1 MKEGQRM
8 KKYLYVFI
16 LAVMVLAACGKGS
29 DDSGQGNG
37 GQVPEILEAKLDVP
51 EKVEL
56 NEEITLSV
64 EVVQGEEAVEDADEV
79 KFEIWQEGN
88 QEESEMLPAEHT
100 GKGIYQAAKTFGKD
114 GDYIVQVHVT
124 ARDMHTMP
132 KAEVQAGEGGDAGN
146 SADGEAA
153 HEHGEDEGHDHES
166 GGEESSHH
174 HGEAA
179 ISFIKPDHIH
189 MKQAAG
195 LDVQVDKKD
204 GAPLEKALVK
214 LEIMKEGKDTP
225 EWVNLTESGEG
236 KYSAE
241 HSFAEAGSYTVTVHV
256 ENSEGLH
263 EHSDFPLTV
272 SE

>member
-1 MKEGQRM
+1 MKEGQKM

-16 LAVMVLAACGKGS
+16 LAVMVLAACGK
-29 DDSGQGNG
+29 DSGDSSQGDA
-37 GQVPEILEAKLDVP
+37 GQVPEILEAKIDIP

-64 EVVQGEEAVEDADEV
+64 EVVQGKEAVEDADEV
-79 KFEIWQEGN
+79 KFEIWQDGN
-88 QEESEMLPAEHT
+88 QEESEMLPAAHT
-100 GKGIYQAAKTFGKD
+100 GKGIYEAHKTFVKD
-114 GDYIVQVHVT
+114 GDFIVQVHVT

-132 KAEVQAGEGGDAGN
+132 KAEVQAGEGGEADN
-146 SADGEAA
+146 SADGEAG
-153 HEHGEDEGHDHES
+153 HEHGEDEGHDHAS

-189 MKQAAG
+189 ADQAAG
-195 LDVQVDKKD
+195 LEVQVDNQD

-214 LEIMKEGKDTP
+214 LEIMKEGRDTP
-225 EWVNLTESGEG
+225 EWVNLTESGKG

-263 EHSDFPLTV
+263 EHSDFPLAV